1 MWRLVRCCCLRSS
14 KVLSSSHMDLLTYY
28 AKVRI
33 IVALTLMLLSI
44 GCGGGTSSNGGSG
57 GNNTNPT
64 ISTFA
69 GNGVSGYTGDNGQAT
84 VAEINSP
91 YGVSVDTHGNV
102 YIADTLNSVVRKV
115 DASGNIITV
124 AGNGTQG
131 FSGDGGPA
139 ISARLYSPTR
149 AVADAAGNLYIADYY
164 NSRIRK
170 VDTSGTITTF
180 AGSGNQAFGGDG
192 GPATAADLN
201 LPYSVAVDSGGNVF
215 IMDTWNNRVRRVDS
229 SGTITTVVGT
239 GFAGVLGDGGPATSA
254 QLNEAEDIAVDGH
267 GNLFIDDYGNSRIRK
282 VDTAGIIT
290 TIAGNSNNG
299 YAGDGGPA
307 TSATLNQPTGVAV
320 AASGNVYIADFQNNR
335 IRKVDTSGTIT
346 TFAGTGAFSSLGDGG
361 PPTSAGLSNPMEVA
375 VDANEHVYIAD
386 TQNMRIRKVQ

>member
-1 MWRLVRCCCLRSS
+1 
-14 KVLSSSHMDLLTYY
+14 MDLLTYY

-346 TFAGTGAFSSLGDGG
+346 TFAGTGTFSSLGDGG

>member
-1 MWRLVRCCCLRSS
+1 
-14 KVLSSSHMDLLTYY
+14 MDLLTYY

-346 TFAGTGAFSSLGDGG
+346 TFAGTGSFSSLGDGG

>member
-1 MWRLVRCCCLRSS
+1 
-14 KVLSSSHMDLLTYY
+14 MDLLTYY
-28 AKVRI
+28 SKVLI
-33 IVALTLMLLSI
+33 LLALTLALLSS
-44 GCGGGTSSNGGSG
+44 GCGGGTNGSG
-57 GNNTNPT
+57 GGQSNSAT
-64 ISTFA
+64 INTFA
-69 GNGVSGYTGDNGQAT
+69 GSGVSGYTGDGGQAT
-84 VAEINSP
+84 AAEINSP
-91 YGVSVDTHGNV
+91 YGVSVDVHGNV

-115 DASGNIITV
+115 DTSGNITTV

-139 ISARLYSPTR
+139 TSARLYSPTR
-149 AVADAAGNLYIADYY
+149 AVADAGGNIYIADYY

-170 VDTSGTITTF
+170 VDTAGTITTF
-180 AGSGNQAFGGDG
+180 AGTGNQTFGGDG
-192 GPATAADLN
+192 GPAAAADLN
-201 LPYSVAVDSGGNVF
+201 LPYSVAVDSSGNVF

-229 SGTITTVVGT
+229 SGTINTVVGT
-239 GFAGVLGDGGPATSA
+239 GFSGVLGDGGPATSA
-254 QLNEAEDIAVDGH
+254 QLNEAEDIAVDSH
-267 GNLFIDDYGNSRIRK
+267 GNLFIVDYGNSRIRK
-282 VDTAGIIT
+282 VDTAGIIV

-299 YAGDGGPA
+299 YSGDGGAA

-346 TFAGTGAFSSLGDGG
+346 TFAGTGTFSSLGDGG

>member
-1 MWRLVRCCCLRSS
+1 
-14 KVLSSSHMDLLTYY
+14 MDLLTYY
-28 AKVRI
+28 SKVLI
-33 IVALTLMLLSI
+33 FLALALTLLSS
-44 GCGGGTSSNGGSG
+44 GCGGGSNGSG
-57 GNNTNPT
+57 GGGGNNSNPT

-69 GNGVSGYTGDNGQAT
+69 GNGVSGYTGDGGQAT

-91 YGVSVDTHGNV
+91 YGVSVDAHGNV

-115 DASGNIITV
+115 DPSGNITTI
-124 AGNGTQG
+124 AGNGIQG

-139 ISARLYSPTR
+139 TSAWLYNPTR
-149 AVADAAGNLYIADYY
+149 AVADTAGNVYIADYY

-180 AGSGNQAFGGDG
+180 AGTGNQTFGGDG

-201 LPYSVAVDSGGNVF
+201 LPYSVAVDSSGNVF
-215 IMDTWNNRVRRVDS
+215 IMDTWNNRVRKVNS

-239 GFAGVLGDGGPATSA
+239 GFSGVLGDGGPATSA
-254 QLNEAEDIAVDGH
+254 QLNEAEDIVVDGH
-267 GNLFIDDYGNSRIRK
+267 GNLFIVDYGNSRIRK

-299 YAGDGGPA
+299 YSGDGGAA

-346 TFAGTGAFSSLGDGG
+346 TFAGTGTFSYLGDGG
-361 PPTSAGLSNPMEVA
+361 PPASAGLSWPMEVA
-375 VDANEHVYIAD
+375 VDGSEHVYIAD